1 MRGRLAVRQFRHL
14 GVVGLDCGVHAP
26 LNIKAESKTDCWGR
40 IGPRGACHRQSGIV
54 GRCPMRIKIDMCSAL
69 GITLM
74 HIDENDWVENKST
87 VLSKIK
93 NSIEEIK

>member
-1 MRGRLAVRQFRHL
+1 
-14 GVVGLDCGVHAP
+14 
-26 LNIKAESKTDCWGR
+26 
-40 IGPRGACHRQSGIV
+40 
-54 GRCPMRIKIDMCSAL
+54 MRIKIDMCSAL